1 MFVAFCI
8 SGALAGLT
16 GYLWVSRYAVAYVDT
31 AAGFELQVIAAAV
44 IGGTSIAGGI
54 GSVVGCVL
62 GALFLGVV
70 KNALPVVG
78 ISPFWQMGIS
88 GIVIVVA
95 VVLNARGERQ
105 VGRRILRP
113 VTTA

>member
-1 MFVAFCI
+1 
-8 SGALAGLT
+8 
-16 GYLWVSRYAVAYVDT
+16 
-31 AAGFELQVIAAAV
+31 
-44 IGGTSIAGGI
+44 
-54 GSVVGCVL
+54 VL
-62 GALFLGVV
+62 
-70 KNALPVVG
+70 G